1 MRLLSLFACLL
12 LVSCASITRTVDK
25 SGFATT
31 DDGVQIHYRLM
42 GPKDAP
48 PPSLVRLWSPS
59 LYGQSACRNAATRP
73 VGRNY
78 AAL

>member
-12 LVSCASITRTVDK
+12 LVSCASIARTVDK

-48 PPSLVRLWSPS
+48 VIWIGSPWTKGWSDVMEEM
-59 LYGQSACRNAATRP
+59 GA
-73 VGRNY
+73 GR
-78 AAL
+78 

>member
-1 MRLLSLFACLL
+1 MQEEYTPQVEQPIEEMEPQIQPEVVEFQL
-12 LVSCASITRTVDK
+12 ASAE
-25 SGFATT
+25 GLAN
-31 DDGVQIHYRLM
+31 QIAR
-42 GPKDAP
+42 DFDNP